1 MTDFN
6 REFPIDCRGE
16 AVLRESG
23 WFSDLLRCWRPAG
36 EAVGA
41 GCRNGEVSLL
51 PECKAEN
58 DLKHLRVAFRDG
70 YMNFYRGGQSIAKVS
85 FLSQKKLQARLHNKY
100 VYGRKEGGQ
109 AYVTLTSAEF
119 PEREIGRLVPYSGLD
134 SWISNANE
142 YVGHEKRFV
151 DLIVAH
157 NPNVIDLEM
166 GLPAYSKAAG
176 KNRAPRMD
184 LVALEAKGGWWQIV
198 FWEAKLVDDGR
209 ARCRGSDAPRVV
221 VGQLADYTDWLDDEE
236 RKKRVVLA
244 YQETCRMLVR
254 LHAVARYVCPD
265 IQELG
270 SGIREVAAPGA
281 PPLGIDCKP
290 RLVIDNCRKDV
301 SFEAHKHLEKLR
313 SAPCNLQVKMVEK
326 LKDLVL

>member
-6 REFPIDCRGE
+6 REFPIDCLSE
-16 AVLRESG
+16 AVLRENG

-36 EAVGA
+36 EAAGA
-41 GCRNGEVSLL
+41 GRGNGEASLL
-51 PECKAEN
+51 LDCKAEN

-85 FLSQKKLQARLHNKY
+85 FLSQKLQARLHNKY
-100 VYGRKEGGQ
+100 VYGRKDGGQ
-109 AYVTLTSAEF
+109 AYVTMTSAGF
-119 PEREIGRLVPYSGLD
+119 PEPETGRLVPYSGLD
-134 SWISNANE
+134 EWISNANE

-166 GLPAYSKAAG
+166 GLPAYSKAPG

-184 LVALEAKGGWWQIV
+184 LVALEPNGGWWQVV

-221 VGQLADYTDWLDDEE
+221 VGQLADYTDWLDDEG
-236 RKKRVVLA
+236 RKNRVVRA
-244 YQETCRMLVR
+244 YQETCRMLVG
-254 LHAVARYVCPD
+254 LHAVARCVCPE

-270 SGIREVAAPGA
+270 SGIRAVAAAGA

-290 RLVIDNCRKDV
+290 RLVIDNCGENV
-301 SFEAHKHLEKLR
+301 SFEENKHLEKLR
-313 SAPCNLQVKMVEK
+313 SAPYNLQVKMVEK